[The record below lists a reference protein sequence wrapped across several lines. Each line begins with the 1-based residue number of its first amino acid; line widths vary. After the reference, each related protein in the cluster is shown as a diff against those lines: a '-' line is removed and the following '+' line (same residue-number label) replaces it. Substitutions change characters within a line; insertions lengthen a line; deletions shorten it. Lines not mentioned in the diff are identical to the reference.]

1 MSVTRQAKDAV
12 AAIFSG
18 RHDRNADPIVL
29 GVVGMIVVA
38 AVMLGALALPQLT
51 YLFRTQGYTAEFAN
65 AAGLAPNDP
74 VYVAGVPAGRVEGM
88 EIAGDRI
95 LVDFRIDRSQDLG
108 DRTTAEIKLKT
119 ILGKRYLSV
128 TPAGAGELTE
138 DRIPLSRT
146 TVPYSLDELT
156 TDAQSVADGLDIE
169 ALESMMQTL
178 TDTMPSD
185 SRQVSDALAG
195 VEATSEMLVRNDARI
210 TSLLRSA
217 KSLTSMVTAQS
228 EDVSALVQN
237 ATAVVG
243 ILAARKE
250 ALVQLVEDLREL
262 TETTAGFLT
271 DSSSEIDLLLVNLE
285 SVTGT
290 LSANAA
296 NIDAIL
302 TKLPAGLRAA
312 TDASGNGN
320 WVDVHAPAGPIPDNA
335 LCAIGVMEGCK

>member
-1 MSVTRQAKDAV
+1 MKAARETRDV
-12 AAIFSG
+12 IAAIFSG
-18 RHDRNADPIVL
+18 RHDRNANPILL
-29 GVVGMIVVA
+29 GVIGIAVVA
-38 AVMLGALALPQLT
+38 VVMIGALALPQLT
-51 YLFRTQGYTAEFAN
+51 YLFRTHSYTAEFAN

-88 EIAGDRI
+88 EMAGDRI
-95 LVDFRIDRSQDLG
+95 LVDFRIDRAQDLG
-108 DRTTAEIKLKT
+108 DRSTAEIKLKT

-128 TPAGAGELTE
+128 APAGAGELAD

-146 TVPYSLDELT
+146 AVPYSLDELT
-156 TDAQSVADGLDIE
+156 TDAQNVSEGLDIE

-185 SRQVSDALAG
+185 SQHISDALAG
-195 VEATSEMLVRNDARI
+195 VEATSQMLIRNDSRI

-217 KSLTSMVTAQS
+217 KSLTSVVAAQS
-228 EDVSALVQN
+228 EDVSVLVRN

-250 ALVQLVEDLREL
+250 ALVRLVEDLREL
-262 TETTAGFLT
+262 TETTAAFLT
-271 DSSSEIDLLLVNLE
+271 DNSGELDALLVNLE
-285 SVTGT
+285 SVTAT
-290 LSANAA
+290 LAANAA
-296 NIDAIL
+296 NIDEIL

-320 WVDVHAPAGPIPDNA
+320 WVDVHAPAGPVPDNA
-335 LCAIGVMEGCK
+335 LCSIGVMEGCN